1 MEETRRLLGER
12 LVAEPARSGQSAL
25 SLRVALTSVLLV
37 ALLSHPAGAPRER
50 EKAMSPFFV
59 APDSFVEVVTADEK
73 LLLDALRSPGR
84 DLAADLSAPVQS
96 SSEPLADSDESR
108 PVALPRQGSDE
119 QGRAAERQVARAVV
133 EERVQKPQEAGTE
146 RADSGKLKDGDVLA
160 PEEILRLLQVG
171 QRPLQGDS
179 PVVVIE

>member
-1 MEETRRLLGER
+1 
-12 LVAEPARSGQSAL
+12 
-25 SLRVALTSVLLV
+25 
-37 ALLSHPAGAPRER
+37 
-50 EKAMSPFFV
+50 MSPFFV

-84 DLAADLSAPVQS
+84 DLATGLSAPIQP

-108 PVALPRQGSDE
+108 PVDLPREGADE
-119 QGRAAERQVARAVV
+119 QGRTVERQVARAVV
-133 EERVQKPQEAGTE
+133 EERVQKPQETGTE
-146 RADSGKLKDGDVLA
+146 RADSDKLKDGEALA

-171 QRPLQGDS
+171 QRALQGDS